1 MDTKFYD
8 KYEKAI
14 KKYYDTIEKYNPTRV
29 TSAYITCREC
39 GSKLNREVF
48 SKTIS
53 KPMRVKCPVC
63 SSDKGLYSKTANTV
77 IEKSRQAME
86 KAKDVYEEKR
96 RCRTA
101 KNNSKT
107 NTTDYAAAVNQTR
120 DRFDYVIEEFKTP
133 DFLEIHGKIGGDY
146 TTFRVYKD
154 GSVYEK

>member
-1 MDTKFYD
+1 MDTKYYD

-14 KKYYDTIEKYNPTRV
+14 EKYYNTIEKYNPTRV

-48 SKTIS
+48 SRTIS

-77 IEKSRQAME
+77 IEKSRQTME
-86 KAKDVYEEKR
+86 KAKDTYEKKR
-96 RCRTA
+96 CMATE
-101 KNNSKT
+101 NNCKANKS
-107 NTTDYAAAVNQTR
+107 DYAAAVNQTR
-120 DRFDYVIEEFKTP
+120 DRFDYVIKEFTTP

-146 TTFRVYKD
+146 ATFRVYKD